1 MLTQSQRDI
10 IKATI
15 PLLETGGEALA
26 THFYNIMLEGH
37 PEVRPL
43 FNQAHQANGSQ
54 PRALANGVLMY
65 ARNIDRLEN
74 LGPLASQIVSKH
86 VALQILPE
94 HYPVVGACLLRAI
107 REVLGEEIATDD
119 VIAAWAVAYQ
129 QLADIL
135 INAEE
140 QVYGSVAAA
149 PGGWRGGRM
158 FRVACKVPE
167 SNEISSFYLEP
178 VDGERVIAHKP
189 GQYISLRLNI
199 DGTEYRRNYSLSAP
213 SSGVGLRI
221 SVKREP
227 SGIASNYL
235 HDQVNAGSVLELFP
249 PSGNFTLAEGTKP
262 LVLIS
267 GGVGI
272 TPTIPMAE
280 TALNA
285 GDRSV
290 VFIHYAK
297 NAKAQAFKNKLRD
310 WEERFPQF
318 KAYIVYN
325 EASADLDAQPD
336 AVGMPSVEQLQ
347 QWMPED
353 RNVEA
358 YFLGPKPFMAFMKRT
373 LDELGVPE
381 DQAHYEFFGP
391 AEELV

>member
-1 MLTQSQRDI
+1 
-10 IKATI
+10 
-15 PLLETGGEALA
+15 
-26 THFYNIMLEGH
+26 
-37 PEVRPL
+37 
-43 FNQAHQANGSQ
+43 
-54 PRALANGVLMY
+54 
-65 ARNIDRLEN
+65 
-74 LGPLASQIVSKH
+74 
-86 VALQILPE
+86 
-94 HYPVVGACLLRAI
+94 
-107 REVLGEEIATDD
+107 
-119 VIAAWAVAYQ
+119 
-129 QLADIL
+129 
-135 INAEE
+135 
-140 QVYGSVAAA
+140 
-149 PGGWRGGRM
+149 
-158 FRVACKVPE
+158 
-167 SNEISSFYLEP
+167 
-178 VDGERVIAHKP
+178 
-189 GQYISLRLNI
+189 
-199 DGTEYRRNYSLSAP
+199 
-213 SSGVGLRI
+213 
-221 SVKREP
+221 
-227 SGIASNYL
+227 
-235 HDQVNAGSVLELFP
+235 
-249 PSGNFTLAEGTKP
+249 
-262 LVLIS
+262 
-267 GGVGI
+267 
-272 TPTIPMAE
+272 MAE